1 MATVKTVI
9 TPVNIGK
16 TIKLGAI
23 EQNKFDV
30 QLNATDFKVEEN
42 GAIKLADA
50 VRADLNKFLKSG
62 AVNGGNMLLTLN
74 DDSTVTIDVSSLV
87 PHVKKDRFLKT
98 VTYNQTDKKLVFTV
112 GSTEEGEAK
121 DATLEVAVSDL
132 LPVVAGNGLEG
143 NGTAASPLKVNTSA
157 DAANPIVV
165 DANGV
170 TLDQAKL
177 KAFAKETRDIELQD
191 VAGNTIAYAY
201 SVA

>member
-1 MATVKTVI
+1 MAAVKTVI

-30 QLNATDFKVEEN
+30 QLKATDFEVEEN

-50 VRADLNKFLKSG
+50 VRADLNKYLKSG
-62 AVNGGNMLLTLN
+62 AVNDGNMLLTLN

-112 GSTEEGEAK
+112 GSTEEGEVK

-143 NGTAASPLKVNTSA
+143 NGTAASPLKVKTSA
-157 DAANPIVV
+157 DAENPIVV

>member
-30 QLNATDFKVEEN
+30 QLKATDFKVEEN

-50 VRADLNKFLKSG
+50 VRADLNKYLKSG
-62 AVNGGNMLLTLN
+62 AVNGGDMLLTLN

-143 NGTAASPLKVNTSA
+143 NGTAASPLKVKTSA

-191 VAGNTIAYAY
+191 VAGNTIAYVY

>member
-30 QLNATDFKVEEN
+30 QLKATDFEVEEN

-50 VRADLNKFLKSG
+50 VRADLNKYLKSG

-143 NGTAASPLKVNTSA
+143 NGTAANPLKVKTSA

>member
-30 QLNATDFKVEEN
+30 QLKATDFEVEEN

-50 VRADLNKFLKSG
+50 VRADLNKYLKSG

-132 LPVVAGNGLEG
+132 LPVVAGNGLDG
-143 NGTAASPLKVNTSA
+143 NGTAASPLKVKTSA

>member
-30 QLNATDFKVEEN
+30 QLKATDFKVEEN

-50 VRADLNKFLKSG
+50 VRADLNKYLKSG
-62 AVNGGNMLLTLN
+62 AVNGGDMLLTLN

-98 VTYNQTDKKLVFTV
+98 VTYNQTDKKLLFTV

-132 LPVVAGNGLEG
+132 LPVVAGNGLAG
-143 NGTAASPLKVNTSA
+143 NGTAASPLKVKTSA

>member
-30 QLNATDFKVEEN
+30 QLKATDFEVEEN

-50 VRADLNKFLKSG
+50 VRADLNKYLKSG
-62 AVNGGNMLLTLN
+62 AVNGGDMLLTLN

-143 NGTAASPLKVNTSA
+143 NGTAASPLKVKTSA
-157 DAANPIVV
+157 DAENPIVV